1 MHWTYYNDAD
11 YYCCQWLCNLMEAE
25 LISPGMV
32 DCRPIQEVQPGDL
45 REFARVHMFAGIGGW
60 EIALRLAEWPDEREA
75 WTGSCPCQPFSGA
88 GKGAGFDDER
98 HLWPEWL
105 RIIRECRPQTVLGEQ
120 VAAAIRHEWLD
131 SVLIDLEA
139 EGYACGTAVLPACSV
154 GAPHIRDRLWF
165 VADAASSRSSAER
178 IEGRAYPKRS
188 ITSGGSTRE
197 LADADGWDTGTEGLQ
212 RSRQH
217 GRVAQD
223 GRALQLGDAIG
234 PRLQEQRGNGSLSPS
249 ASGADQRQAI
259 ERANPWLDLEWLPCT
274 DGKARPTKP
283 NVFPL
288 APGLPGRVG
297 KLRAAGNSIVPQVA
311 AEFVRAFLDCRP

>member
-1 MHWTYYNDAD
+1 LHWTYYNDAD

-60 EIALRLAEWPDEREA
+60 ELALRLAEWPDEREA

-105 RIIRECRPQTVLGEQ
+105 RVIRECRPQTVLGEQ

-139 EGYACGTAVLPACSV
+139 EGYACGAAVLPACSV

-165 VADAASSRSSAER
+165 VADAKSGNGRLSNRSKRKSLPEFA
-178 IEGRAYPKRS
+178 GR
-188 ITSGGSTRE
+188 GE
-197 LADADGWDTGTEGLQ
+197 TGE
-212 RSRQH
+212 
-217 GRVAQD
+217 
-223 GRALQLGDAIG
+223 LGDAIG

-259 ERANPWLDLEWLPCT
+259 ERANPWLDLEWLLCT

-288 APGLPGRVG
+288 APRLPGRVG
-297 KLRAAGNSIVPQVA
+297 KLRALGNAIVPALA
-311 AEFVRAFLDCRP
+311 AEFIKTVMEIRP